1 MNFHNIIYETHY
13 LYCFILMSLI
23 SGMLGMCI
31 YIYIY
36 VYIHKSFMTFKLLQ
50 GISIAFLLLLF
61 LLIIVGV

>member
-23 SGMLGMCI
+23 SGMLGMCV
-31 YIYIY
+31 YIY